1 MLNSNKKI
9 HFIGICGVAM
19 SALATAFHN
28 DGWQVT
34 GSDVG
39 FFPPISDFL
48 KDNNIQFYP
57 GWHPDRALQSF
68 SEGGKNDEVVVVGNV
83 AGSTN
88 PEFLFVQQHNINYKS
103 YPEVIAEYVV
113 EKNSLVCAGT
123 YGKTSSATL
132 LTLILKNAG
141 MDPSYMFGG
150 LSLNLPYSAKIKKI
164 NIPQPPSKGELTSK
178 EEWSVLEGDEYKTAR
193 WDNRPKFALYSPTHL
208 LLTSVSWDHADVYP
222 TEESYLQAFR
232 ELVGKIPNDGLIV
245 ACTDGANIAT
255 ILSNNKNNANMI
267 KYGKTPDND
276 YYYHD
281 LNQTKSGLE
290 FKIKNNDTEY
300 HITPPVLGEHMAEN
314 ICGSFAMAKEIGIDT
329 NIILETI
336 KQFKGVKR
344 RLEKKYEGEITVYD
358 DLAHSPAKAA
368 ASLKT
373 LRYIYPHNKIIA
385 IFEPNTGNRK
395 LQAVPGYDNA
405 FKDADEVIIPTLT
418 KLKTDPTDPEPPFDG
433 EFLKRVIAKTHP
445 HVTFI
450 ENDKALIDYVK
461 NNTKKAK
468 PRTESLSGSETG
480 EDVIV
485 FLGSHGFR
493 GMIEI
498 IISLHQPPQQ

>member
-1 MLNSNKKI
+1 MKI

-57 GWHPDRALQSF
+57 GWHPEKMIANGTPDLI
-68 SEGGKNDEVVVVGNV
+68 VVGNV

-88 PEFLFVQQHNINYKS
+88 PEFLFVQKNNLNYKS
-103 YPEVIAEYVV
+103 YPEVIAEYIVK
-113 EKNSLVCAGT
+113 KNSLVCAGT

-132 LTLILKNAG
+132 LTLILKNAKL
-141 MDPSYMFGG
+141 DPSYMFGG
-150 LSLNLPYSAKIKKI
+150 LSLNLPYSAKLK
-164 NIPQPPSKGELTSK
+164 NSNT
-178 EEWSVLEGDEYKTAR
+178 WSVLEGDEYKTAR

-232 ELVGKIPNDGLIV
+232 ELVGKIPKDGLIV
-245 ACTDGANIAT
+245 ACTDGANIEA
-255 ILSNNKNNANMI
+255 ILSNNKNKAKII

-281 LNQTKSGLE
+281 LNQTKNGLE
-290 FKIKNNDTEY
+290 FKIKNKDAEY
-300 HITPPVLGEHMAEN
+300 NITAPVLGEHMAEN
-314 ICGSFAMAKEIGIDT
+314 ICGAFAMAKEIGIDT
-329 NIILETI
+329 NIIIDTI

-358 DLAHSPAKAA
+358 DLAHSPAKAS

-373 LRYIYPHNKIIA
+373 LRKIYPHNKIIA

-418 KLKTDPTDPEPPFDG
+418 KLKIDPTDPEPPFDG
-433 EFLKRVIAKTHP
+433 EFLKNVIAKTHP
-445 HVTFI
+445 HATFI

-461 NNTKKAK
+461 NNTEK
-468 PRTESLSGSETG
+468 
-480 EDVIV
+480 EDVVV

-493 GMIEI
+493 GMIETA
-498 IISLHQPPQQ
+498 ISLHQPPQL